1 MQNQQAARYARW
13 AAWAALA
20 IVLVVVG
27 VYGKRAILAARAR
40 RYLPKPLSKIV
51 QQQSNEFSYSKTEDS
66 VTVFTIRASQ
76 ATEYKDENR
85 TELKDVW
92 ITIFGRNGD
101 RNDDIHTRECS
112 YEPKSGSIHCQGAVQ
127 INLAAKKPA
136 GAAPDPKSIQI
147 TTSNLSFNR
156 ASGEATT
163 PEAVQFVFA
172 QGTGHAVGV
181 AYSTDTS
188 IVELQKDVEFD
199 VNASD
204 KTGGLP
210 IKATGGDLFI
220 FRDQRRIELNAPAV
234 VQQGPRQLSA
244 QKITI
249 ELDEQFAAQRA
260 IAEGEPVIRTKDA
273 KGESTASASR
283 FEATLDPAGWIKR
296 IVGTGNVTGSD
307 KTQTGSDRFSAASV
321 DFAMEPQR
329 NAVKTM
335 NATGGVTAVSND
347 ASGSRT
353 ITTDAMLVKF
363 VPATAPVGAATALS
377 AKSAPGSRQRIDSA
391 DSLAPATIETHSGDE
406 NTTIH
411 AKQIT
416 TKFNAAGKFDQ
427 LLGHD
432 GVQITRK
439 IGNGAPQT
447 TTSSE
452 LAASFGADGQ
462 WSTLN
467 LSGNVKFQQS
477 DRQATAKQAQMVRAT
492 DLVELSGSP
501 VLSDASS
508 RTTAGA
514 VSINQKSGEIR
525 ATGGVVSTYLSGSQN
540 AEMNLGSG
548 PGHVSA
554 DSLAGSNTSG
564 HAVYSGHARLWQG
577 QSVLDA
583 NQIELWRDEKKMQA
597 TGNVV
602 AVFPQAS
609 GPTMGNFGPATTTS
623 ISAKSQ
629 GAKSSTP
636 SAGTGAGQTLWH
648 LRAPSLTYW
657 SDQGKAHLETGVSA
671 QSDQGSIDSRT
682 LDVFL
687 APAPAAASGTAT
699 QSPSNAPSPPKAG
712 AALGGGRQM
721 DKALAQGNV
730 VVRQGDRRATA
741 EQALYTAADGKF
753 TLSGGQPT
761 IVDAQNDTTTGRSL
775 TFFIASDTILI
786 DSQEGSRTVTK
797 HRVDK

>member
-1 MQNQQAARYARW
+1 M
-13 AAWAALA
+13 
-20 IVLVVVG
+20 
-27 VYGKRAILAARAR
+27 
-40 RYLPKPLSKIV
+40 V
-51 QQQSNEFSYSKTEDS
+51 QQQSNEFSISKTENS
-66 VTVFTIRASQ
+66 VTIYTVRASQ

-112 YEPKSGSIHCQGAVQ
+112 YEPKSGSMHCQGAVQ

-163 PEAVQFVFA
+163 PEAVQFAFA

-181 AYSTDTS
+181 AYSSDTS

-260 IAEGEPVIRTKDA
+260 IAEGDPVIRTKDS

-296 IVGTGNVTGSD
+296 IVGTGNVTGAD
-307 KTQTGSDRFSAASV
+307 KTLAGSDRFSASSV
-321 DFAMEPQR
+321 DFAMEPLR

-363 VPATAPVGAATALS
+363 VPATAPVSTPAAAAAANSKSALS
-377 AKSAPGSRQRIDSA
+377 SRQRIDSA
-391 DSLAPATIETHSGDE
+391 ESLAPATIETHSGDE

-411 AKQIT
+411 ARQIA

-447 TTSSE
+447 TTSTE
-452 LAASFGADGQ
+452 LAAAFGADGQ

-492 DLVELSGSP
+492 DLVQLSGSP
-501 VLSDASS
+501 VLSDSSS

-609 GPTMGNFGPATTTS
+609 GPTMGTFGPPATTS

-629 GAKSSTP
+629 GAKSSP
-636 SAGTGAGQTLWH
+636 AAASAGQTLWH

-671 QSDQGSIDSRT
+671 ESEQGSIDSRT

-687 APAPAAASGTAT
+687 AQAPTSAPASGAPAPASTK
-699 QSPSNAPSPPKAG
+699 SAG

-721 DKALAQGNV
+721 EKALAQGNV

>member
-1 MQNQQAARYARW
+1 MA
-13 AAWAALA
+13 
-20 IVLVVVG
+20 G

-40 RYLPKPLSKIV
+40 RYLPKPLAKIV
-51 QQQSNEFSYSKTEDS
+51 QQQSNEFSYSKTENS

-112 YEPKSGSIHCQGAVQ
+112 YEPKTGSIHCQGAVQ

-136 GAAPDPKSIQI
+136 GTAPDPKSIQI

-172 QGTGHAVGV
+172 QGTGHATGV

-188 IVELQKDVEFD
+188 IVELQNDVEFD

-249 ELDEQFAAQRA
+249 ELDEQFGAQRA
-260 IAEGEPVIRTKDA
+260 VAEGDPVIRTRDA

-283 FEATLDPAGWIKR
+283 FEAMLDPAGWVKSV
-296 IVGTGNVTGSD
+296 VGTGNVTGAD
-307 KTQTGSDRFSAASV
+307 KTQTGSDNFKAARV
-321 DFAMEPQR
+321 DIAMEPLH
-329 NAVKTM
+329 NAAKTM
-335 NATGGVTAVSND
+335 NASGGVTAVSSD
-347 ASGSRT
+347 ATGSRT

-363 VPATAPVGAATALS
+363 TPVAAGAGASGGAAKT
-377 AKSAPGSRQRIDSA
+377 APGSRQRIDSA
-391 DSLAPATIETHSGDE
+391 ESLAPATIETHSGDE

-427 LLGHD
+427 LLGHN

-439 IGNGAPQT
+439 IGNSAPQT

-452 LAASFGADGQ
+452 LAAAFGADGQ

-477 DRQATAKQAQMVRAT
+477 DRQATAAQAQMVRAT
-492 DLVELSGSP
+492 DVVQLSGSP

-525 ATGGVVSTYLSGSQN
+525 ATGGVVSTYLAGSQN

-564 HAVYSGHARLWQG
+564 HATYSGHARLWQG

-609 GPTMGNFGPATTTS
+609 GPTMGTFGSPGTTS
-623 ISAKSQ
+623 VSAKSQ
-629 GAKSSTP
+629 SSKASTAA
-636 SAGTGAGQTLWH
+636 SSQTLWH

-671 QSDQGSIDSRT
+671 ESEQGSIDSRT

-687 APAPAAASGTAT
+687 AQAPASATGSPAPAATKT
-699 QSPSNAPSPPKAG
+699 AG

-721 DKALAQGNV
+721 EKALAQGNV
-730 VVRQGDRRATA
+730 IVRQGDRRATA

-786 DSQEGSRTVTK
+786 DSQAGSRTVTK

>member
-1 MQNQQAARYARW
+1 
-13 AAWAALA
+13 
-20 IVLVVVG
+20 
-27 VYGKRAILAARAR
+27 
-40 RYLPKPLSKIV
+40 
-51 QQQSNEFSYSKTEDS
+51 
-66 VTVFTIRASQ
+66 
-76 ATEYKDENR
+76 
-85 TELKDVW
+85 
-92 ITIFGRNGD
+92 
-101 RNDDIHTRECS
+101 
-112 YEPKSGSIHCQGAVQ
+112 
-127 INLAAKKPA
+127 
-136 GAAPDPKSIQI
+136 
-147 TTSNLSFNR
+147 
-156 ASGEATT
+156 
-163 PEAVQFVFA
+163 
-172 QGTGHAVGV
+172 
-181 AYSTDTS
+181 
-188 IVELQKDVEFD
+188 
-199 VNASD
+199 
-204 KTGGLP
+204 
-210 IKATGGDLFI
+210 
-220 FRDQRRIELNAPAV
+220 
-234 VQQGPRQLSA
+234 
-244 QKITI
+244 
-249 ELDEQFAAQRA
+249 
-260 IAEGEPVIRTKDA
+260 
-273 KGESTASASR
+273 
-283 FEATLDPAGWIKR
+283 
-296 IVGTGNVTGSD
+296 
-307 KTQTGSDRFSAASV
+307 
-321 DFAMEPQR
+321 
-329 NAVKTM
+329 VKTM
-335 NATGGVTAVSND
+335 NAAGGVTAVSND

-363 VPATAPVGAATALS
+363 VPATAPVGAATAPS

-629 GAKSSTP
+629 GTKSSTP
-636 SAGTGAGQTLWH
+636 SPATGAGQTLWH

-753 TLSGGQPT
+753 TLSGGNPT

>member
-1 MQNQQAARYARW
+1 LQNQQAARYARW

-20 IVLVVVG
+20 IVLVVGG
-27 VYGKRAILAARAR
+27 VYGKRAIEAARAKR
-40 RYLPKPLSKIV
+40 DLPKPLSKMV
-51 QQQSNEFSYSKTEDS
+51 QQQSNEFSISKTENS
-66 VTVFTIRASQ
+66 ITVYTVRASQ

-112 YEPKSGSIHCQGAVQ
+112 YEPKSGSMHCQGAVQ

-163 PEAVQFVFA
+163 PEAVQFAFA

-181 AYSTDTS
+181 AYSSDTS

-249 ELDEQFAAQRA
+249 ELDEQFTAQRA
-260 IAEGEPVIRTKDA
+260 IAEGDPVIRTKDA
-273 KGESTASASR
+273 KGESTASAAR

-296 IVGTGNVTGSD
+296 IVGTGNVTGAD
-307 KTQTGSDRFSAASV
+307 KTLTGSDRFSASSV

-335 NATGGVTAVSND
+335 NAAGGVTAVSND

-363 VPATAPVGAATALS
+363 VPATVAVSTPAAAAAANSKSALS
-377 AKSAPGSRQRIDSA
+377 SRQRIDSA
-391 DSLAPATIETHSGDE
+391 ESLAPATIETHSGDE
-406 NTTIH
+406 NTAIH
-411 AKQIT
+411 AKQVT

-447 TTSSE
+447 TTSTE
-452 LAASFGADGQ
+452 LAAAFGADGQ

-492 DLVELSGSP
+492 DLVQLSGSP
-501 VLSDASS
+501 VLSDSSS

-525 ATGGVVSTYLSGSQN
+525 ATGGVVSTYLAGSQN

-583 NQIELWRDEKKMQA
+583 SQIELWRDEKKMQA

-609 GPTMGNFGPATTTS
+609 GPTMGTFGPPTTTS

-629 GAKSSTP
+629 VAKSHPAAAS
-636 SAGTGAGQTLWH
+636 AGQTLWH

-671 QSDQGSIDSRT
+671 ESEQGSIDSRT

-687 APAPAAASGTAT
+687 GQAPTTAPASGAPAPASSKSAV
-699 QSPSNAPSPPKAG
+699 

-721 DKALAQGNV
+721 EKALAQGNV

>member
-13 AAWAALA
+13 AAWAAVA
-20 IVLVVVG
+20 IVLVVAG
-27 VYGKRAILAARAR
+27 VYGKRAILAARAKR
-40 RYLPKPLSKIV
+40 FLPKPLAKIV
-51 QQQSNEFSYSKTEDS
+51 QQQSNEFSYSKTENS

-112 YEPKSGSIHCQGAVQ
+112 YEPKTGSIHCQGAVQ

-136 GAAPDPKSIQI
+136 GSAPDPKAIQV

-163 PEAVQFVFA
+163 PDAVQFVFA

-199 VNASD
+199 VNASE

-210 IKATGGDLFI
+210 IKATGGELFI
-220 FRDQRRIELNAPAV
+220 LRDQRRIELNAPAV

-260 IAEGEPVIRTKDA
+260 FAEGDPVIRTKDA
-273 KGESTASASR
+273 KGESTASAAR
-283 FEATLDPAGWIKR
+283 FEATLDPAGWVKSV
-296 IVGTGNVTGSD
+296 VGTGNVTGSD
-307 KTQTGSDRFSAASV
+307 KTQTGSDNFKASRV
-321 DFAMEPQR
+321 DIAMEPLH
-329 NAVKTM
+329 NSAKSM
-335 NATGGVTAVSND
+335 NASGGVTGVSND
-347 ASGSRT
+347 ATGSRT

-363 VPATAPVGAATALS
+363 VSAATPSS
-377 AKSAPGSRQRIDSA
+377 AAGTTGAHAATGSRQRIDSA
-391 DSLAPATIETHSGDE
+391 ESLGPATIETHAGDE

-411 AKQIT
+411 AKQVT
-416 TKFNAAGKFDQ
+416 TKFNAAGRFDQ

-432 GVQITRK
+432 GVQITRR
-439 IGNGAPQT
+439 IGAGAPQT

-467 LSGNVKFQQS
+467 LSGNVKFQQN
-477 DRQATAKQAQMVRAT
+477 DRQATAAQAQMVRAT
-492 DLVELSGSP
+492 DVVALSGSP

-525 ATGGVVSTYLSGSQN
+525 ATGGVVSTYLAGSQN

-554 DSLAGSNTSG
+554 DSLAGSNASG
-564 HAVYSGHARLWQG
+564 RATYSGHARMWQG

-609 GPTMGNFGPATTTS
+609 GPTMGAFGPASTTPV
-623 ISAKSQ
+623 SAKSQ
-629 GAKSSTP
+629 SPNAKP
-636 SAGTGAGQTLWH
+636 AAGQTLWH

-671 QSDQGSIDSRT
+671 ESEQGSIDSRT

-687 APAPAAASGTAT
+687 AQAPAPATAS
-699 QSPSNAPSPPKAG
+699 APSASAKAG
-712 AALGGGRQM
+712 GSASAGLGGGRQM
-721 DKALAQGNV
+721 EKALAQGNV
-730 VVRQGDRRATA
+730 IVRQGDRRATA

-786 DSQEGSRTVTK
+786 DSQEGSRTLTK

>member
-20 IVLVVVG
+20 IVLVVAG

-51 QQQSNEFSYSKTEDS
+51 QQQSNEFSYSKTENS

-92 ITIFGRNGD
+92 ITIFGRKGD

-172 QGTGHAVGV
+172 QGTGRAVGV

-260 IAEGEPVIRTKDA
+260 VAEGDSVIRTKDA

-296 IVGTGNVTGSD
+296 IIGTGKVIGSD

-321 DFAMEPQR
+321 DFAMEPLH

-363 VPATAPVGAATALS
+363 VPATAPAATAVAAANS
-377 AKSAPGSRQRIDSA
+377 KSAPGSRQRIDSA
-391 DSLAPATIETHSGDE
+391 ESLAPATIETHAGDE

-427 LLGHD
+427 LLGHG

-452 LAASFGADGQ
+452 LAAAFGADGQ
-462 WSTLN
+462 WSTLD

-477 DRQATAKQAQMVRAT
+477 DRQATAAQAQMVRAT
-492 DLVELSGSP
+492 DVVALSGSP

-525 ATGGVVSTYLSGSQN
+525 ATGGVVSTYLAGSQN

-564 HAVYSGHARLWQG
+564 HATYSGHARLWQG

-609 GPTMGNFGPATTTS
+609 GPTMGTFGPPANTS
-623 ISAKSQ
+623 VSAKSP
-629 GAKSSTP
+629 GPKSAATAASASP
-636 SAGTGAGQTLWH
+636 SAGQTLWH

-657 SDQGKAHLETGVSA
+657 SDQGKAHLETGVTAESE
-671 QSDQGSIDSRT
+671 QGSIDSRT

-687 APAPAAASGTAT
+687 AQAPATAT
-699 QSPSNAPSPPKAG
+699 GSPKPASATANAAAG
-712 AALGGGRQM
+712 LGGGRQM
-721 DKALAQGNV
+721 EKALAQGNV

-753 TLSGGQPT
+753 TLSGGNPT

-797 HRVDK
+797 HRVEK